1 MRVMGID
8 GGGSTVRVLITDSS
22 LNIYGQAQ
30 DTGVNP
36 KLVGDQ
42 VSAQRVQ
49 AAMRRAL
56 TEAALPA
63 SDIAAVCIGLAG
75 GGTES
80 NREVIRAV
88 IPGARVVCASDAK
101 IALVGARGECLG
113 VVVLAGTG
121 SAAFGINAA
130 GEELF
135 VGGWGYLLD
144 DVGSGYWIGKE
155 AVRHCLRASDHID
168 PPTPLVDAILAAL
181 TIDSRA
187 ELVKWMYAT
196 VKDNASAV
204 AQLAPLVLSEA
215 VTGDAVALAIIEQG
229 TQELAL
235 LGHTVM
241 RRLGGFAHD
250 QIAFAGGLLTAAN
263 PLSQRLSELF
273 GLPEIPAPRYPP
285 VMGAAMLALQAV
297 DEFN

>member
-1 MRVMGID
+1 MGID
-8 GGGSTVRVLITDSS
+8 GGGSTVRVLITDRS

-63 SDIAAVCIGLAG
+63 SAIAAVCIGLAG
-75 GGTES
+75 GGTEW
-80 NREVIRAV
+80 NVDVVKAV
-88 IPGARVVCASDAK
+88 IPTAHVICAGDLK
-101 IALVGARGECLG
+101 IALVGARGERLG

-130 GEELF
+130 GEEVF

-155 AVRHCLRASDHID
+155 AVRHCLRAFDHID
-168 PPTPLVDAILAAL
+168 PPTHLVDAILAAL

-187 ELVKWMYAT
+187 ELVQWMYAT
-196 VKDNASAV
+196 VKENASAV
-204 AQLAPLVLSEA
+204 AQLAPLVLNEA
-215 VTGDAVALAIIEQG
+215 VTGDAVALVIVEQG
-229 TQELAL
+229 AQELAL

-241 RRLGGFAHD
+241 RRLGGFAPD

-263 PLSQRLSELF
+263 PLSHRLSELF

-285 VMGAAMLALQAV
+285 VMGAAILALQAV
-297 DEFN
+297 GEFN

>member
-1 MRVMGID
+1 VHVMGID
-8 GGGSTVRVLITDSS
+8 GGGSTVRVLITDPS
-22 LNIYGQAQ
+22 LNICGRAQ

-49 AAMRRAL
+49 AAIRRAL

-75 GGTES
+75 GGTEW
-80 NREVIRAV
+80 NQGVVKAV
-88 IPGARVVCASDAK
+88 IPSARVICAADLK
-101 IALVGARGECLG
+101 IALVGARGQCLG

-121 SAAFGINAA
+121 CGAFGINAA

-135 VGGWGYLLD
+135 VGGYGYLLD

-155 AVRHCLRASDHID
+155 AVRHCLRAFDD
-168 PPTPLVDAILAAL
+168 TGPPTRLTGAILTAL

-187 ELVKWMYAT
+187 ELVQWMYAA

-204 AQLAPLVLSEA
+204 AQLAPLVLNEA
-215 VTGDAVALAIIEQG
+215 VTGDAVALAIVEQG
-229 TQELAL
+229 AQELAL
-235 LGHTVM
+235 LCHTVM

-263 PLSQRLSELF
+263 QLSHRLSELL

-285 VMGAAMLALQAV
+285 VMGAAILALQAV
-297 DEFN
+297 GEFN